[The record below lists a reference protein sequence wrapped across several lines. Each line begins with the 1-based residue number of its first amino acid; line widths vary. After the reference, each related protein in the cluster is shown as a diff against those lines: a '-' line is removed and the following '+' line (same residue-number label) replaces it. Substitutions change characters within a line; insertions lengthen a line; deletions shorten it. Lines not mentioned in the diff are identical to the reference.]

1 MYVSAHDPIGNT
13 FKTLASHSIAGQRTY
28 VVTSP
33 QDVSSIYRNTATLK
47 FDEHVEYRRKMY
59 EIPGKDRTGIIQTE
73 KSRHL
78 HKALAHAVEDFY
90 RQQLY
95 PGNHLDDLWTKI
107 QSFMH
112 TSLFWENISK
122 KCTLSDTDTTKALP
136 LLKRFRAA
144 ILSSQKNCFRGQCR
158 PLLGRYW

>member
-1 MYVSAHDPIGNT
+1 MI
-13 FKTLASHSIAGQRTY
+13 
-28 VVTSP
+28 TSP
-33 QDVSSIYRNTATLK
+33 QDVSSIYRNTVTLK

-78 HKALAHAVEDFY
+78 HKTLAHAVEDFY

-95 PGNHLDDLWTKI
+95 PGNHLDDWWTTI
-107 QSFMH
+107 QSFMD

-136 LLKRFRAA
+136 LLKQFRAA
-144 ILSSQKNCFRGQCR
+144 ILLR
-158 PLLGRYW
+158 PRTRFGASDSYN

>member
-1 MYVSAHDPIGNT
+1 M
-13 FKTLASHSIAGQRTY
+13 
-28 VVTSP
+28 VTSP
-33 QDVSSIYRNTATLK
+33 QDASSIYRNTATLK

-95 PGNHLDDLWTKI
+95 PGNHLDDLWTKNPEI
-107 QSFMH
+107 YGYVVF
-112 TSLFWENISK
+112 
-122 KCTLSDTDTTKALP
+122 
-136 LLKRFRAA
+136 
-144 ILSSQKNCFRGQCR
+144 
-158 PLLGRYW
+158 LGKHLEEMYVV